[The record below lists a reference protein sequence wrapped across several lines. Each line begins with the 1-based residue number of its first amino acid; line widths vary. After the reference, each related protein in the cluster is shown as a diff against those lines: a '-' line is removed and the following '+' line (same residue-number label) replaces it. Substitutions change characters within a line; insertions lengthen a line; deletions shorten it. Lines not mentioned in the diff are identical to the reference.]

1 MSVKLHSNRRR
12 SGGFVLIEFAI
23 ALPLLILVAYGLTS
37 VGVKIFQV
45 GRNQLADYVLESE
58 ARYVMERITQQA
70 RVAEQLRVE
79 NSIKNVSMIKFVYHT
94 VEDRG
99 RWNKFNDEKESRATI
114 DDVRETQFYV
124 PRIVSGEVCVSLN
137 AKRLNVTSLVNPITG
152 GNSFGDTKIN
162 LLKYRELNDNV
173 LHITLE
179 MESLVTGH
187 KVKISTAVFM
197 PRCKKKEGLPR
208 E

>member
-70 RVAEQLRVE
+70 RVAREVTNIE
-79 NSIKNVSMIKFVYHT
+79 ESIKDVEMIKFVYHT
-94 VEDRG
+94 AVEDTV
-99 RWNKFNDEKESRATI
+99 NQIENIA
-114 DDVRETQFYV
+114 DVRETQLYV
-124 PRIVSGEVCVSLN
+124 PRIVLDKTEEVCVSLN
-137 AKRLNVTSLVNPITG
+137 AKRIDVDPLTNPITG

-162 LLKYRELNDNV
+162 LLKYNLDKEKKI
-173 LHITLE
+173 LHIALE
-179 MESLVTGH
+179 MESLVTKH
-187 KVKISTAVFM
+187 KIKINTAVFM
-197 PRCKKKEGLPR
+197 PGYQG
-208 E
+208 